1 MIDTLIVIPARYAAT
16 RLPGKP
22 LAMIHGKTMI
32 QHVYEKAAA
41 VKNASVVVATEDVR
55 VKNEV
60 ELFGGNAMITAR
72 YHQSGTDRMSEV
84 MNRISAKVYV
94 NLQGDEPM
102 CRSGDIQILVDAM
115 QNNNLLDSSSLY
127 HVISREEAE
136 NPNAVKVV
144 MDHDNNAMYFSRSL
158 IPYPRNPEATLHY
171 YKHVGIYAYTKF
183 SLRAFGRLAAV
194 PISETESL
202 EQLKFIS
209 AGYDMTMFQVEPTGP
224 AVDTQEDL
232 DAVRELMK

>member
-1 MIDTLIVIPARYAAT
+1 MNTLIVIPARYAAT

-41 VKNASVVVATEDVR
+41 VKNASVIVATEDLR
-55 VKNEV
+55 VKTEV
-60 ELFGGNAMITAR
+60 ELFGGNAMMTS
-72 YHQSGTDRMSEV
+72 HHHNSGTNRMVEV
-84 MNRISAKVYV
+84 MQRINADVYV

-102 CRSGDIQILVDAM
+102 CRASDIQILVDAM
-115 QNNNLLDSSSLY
+115 EKDNTLDSASLY
-127 HVISREEAE
+127 HVITREEAE

-144 MDHDNNAMYFSRSL
+144 LNNYDEAMYFSRSV
-158 IPYPRNPEATLHY
+158 IPYPRNPIPEVQY
-171 YKHVGIYAYTKF
+171 CKHVGIYAYTF
-183 SLRAFGRLAAV
+183 VSLRAFGKLFTVPAAV
-194 PISETESL
+194 SESL
-202 EQLKFIS
+202 EQLNFIS
-209 AGYDMTMFQVEPTGP
+209 AGYNMKMFKVEPTGP

>member
-1 MIDTLIVIPARYAAT
+1 MIDTLIVIPARYAST

-32 QHVYEKAAA
+32 QHVYEKASA
-41 VKNASVVVATEDVR
+41 VKNATVVVATEDTR

-60 ELFGGNAMITAR
+60 ELFGGNAMMTAP

-84 MNRISAKVYV
+84 MQRISAKVYV

-115 QNNNLLDSSSLY
+115 RESNMMDSSSLY
-127 HVISREEAE
+127 HVISRKEAK

-144 MDHDNNAMYFSRSL
+144 MDNNNNAMYFSRSL
-158 IPYPRNPEATLHY
+158 IPYPRNPIPSLQY
-171 YKHVGIYAYTKF
+171 YKHVGIYAYTAL
-183 SLRAFGRLAAV
+183 SLRAFSRLAAI

-232 DAVRELMK
+232 DVVRELMK